1 MKKINIIRA
10 ILLTMLIGTFV
21 IIFGFSSQNGETSG
35 SLSRKVTEFIVEAN
49 IFNKNLT
56 EEQKEIQI
64 QNLHPKIRKLAH
76 FSIYTLVGILLMSLC
91 MTYKIKNSKRITIS
105 LILGIIYATTDEI
118 HQLFIKGR
126 SGNIIDVLI
135 DTSGVLFGI
144 FIIFGITH
152 LWTRSRITN
161 A

>member
-10 ILLTMLIGTFV
+10 ILLTMLIETFV

>member
-1 MKKINIIRA
+1 MKKINVIRA